1 MKNPTVFAK
10 GRKHEVVSIGRL
22 AVDLYSNQYGCDLED
37 ASSFAKYLGGSSGNV
52 AFGCARLGL
61 RSAMITRVGNEQMGR
76 FLVKTLA
83 DEGCDVSQIKV
94 DPARMTALAI
104 LGIKDRQTFPL
115 LFYRDNCAD
124 MAFCPEDVDE
134 SFIADCMALHITGT
148 HFSKALVRAGSLRAL
163 EYAHRHNVR
172 TILDIDYRPVL
183 WGLTTPGDGETR
195 YIPSRE
201 VTTRL
206 QEILGHFDLIVGT
219 EAEFEIAGGVAEL
232 IPALRE
238 VRRRTSATLIVK
250 LGPLGCAIV
259 EGEVPDRIEDAFSVP
274 SPRVEV
280 LNVLGAGDAF
290 LAGFFSGWLRGLDY
304 DICCRRANAAGALVV
319 SRHACAPAM
328 PTKEELDYF
337 LEHVD
342 VLTEPANDS
351 TLNWLH
357 HVTPKRHIWNDV
369 FIFAFDHRSQLYDL
383 ACQLG
388 VPETRLR
395 PLKRLLVETVARTER
410 RLGLYGSLGALIDDQ
425 YGEDALHAATGRGWW
440 LGRPVEQPG
449 TNPVIFELG
458 SSIGSVLVH
467 WPKEQVVKCLIFY
480 HPDDLPERRLAQES
494 QVRTL
499 CEATNESGHEL
510 LLELIPAKGLPSDP
524 DTILRTMT
532 RFYNLGIHPDWWKLP
547 PTSAEQWARIDEL
560 IESRDPYSRGVV
572 MLGLNAP
579 IEQLIASFEEAK
591 DSRTCCGF
599 AVGRSIFQDPTRAW
613 LMGEIDDE
621 GLIDRCC
628 DSFEQLIIAWQRIR
642 SRRRPPRGQGPAF
655 PR

>member
-1 MKNPTVFAK
+1 MKNPTDFAA

-22 AVDLYSNQYGCDLED
+22 AVDLYASQYGCDLED
-37 ASSFAKYLGGSSGNV
+37 ASTFAKYLGGSSGNV

-94 DPARMTALAI
+94 DPVRMTALAI

-115 LFYRDNCAD
+115 LFYRNDCAD
-124 MAFCPEDVDE
+124 MAFCADDVDE
-134 SFIADCMALHITGT
+134 SFLADCQALHITGT
-148 HFSKALVRAGSLRAL
+148 HFSTPRVRAGSLRAL
-163 EYAHRHNVR
+163 EFAHRHNVR
-172 TILDIDYRPVL
+172 TVLDIDYRPVL

-195 YIPSRE
+195 YIPSVE
-201 VTTRL
+201 VTRQL
-206 QEILGHFDLIVGT
+206 QEILGEFDLIVGT
-219 EAEFEIAGGVAEL
+219 EDEFEICGGTADL
-232 IPALRE
+232 MSALRE
-238 VRRRTSATLIVK
+238 VRRRTAATLIVK
-250 LGPLGCAIV
+250 LGPLGCAVV
-259 EGEVPDRIEDAFSVP
+259 EGEIPAHIEDAFSVP

-290 LAGFFSGWLRGLDY
+290 LAGFLSGWLRGASY
-304 DICCRRANAAGALVV
+304 DVCCRRANAAGALVV

-328 PTKEELDYF
+328 PTEEELQYF
-337 LEHVD
+337 LDHVET
-342 VLTEPANDS
+342 LTEPGNDS

-357 HVTPKRHIWNDV
+357 HVTPKRHSWNDV

-383 ACQLG
+383 ACQVG

-395 PLKRLLVETVARTER
+395 ALKRLLVETVARTEQ
-410 RLGLYGSLGALIDDQ
+410 RLGLYGSLGALIDDH

-449 TNPVIFELG
+449 SNPVIFELG

-510 LLELIPAKGLPSDP
+510 LLELIPAKGMPSEA
-524 DTILRTMT
+524 DTIIRTMT

-547 PTSAEQWARIDEL
+547 PTTAEQWSKIDEL
-560 IESRDPYSRGVV
+560 IEARDPYSRGVV

-579 IEQLIASFEEAK
+579 IEQLVASFEAAK
-591 DSRTCCGF
+591 DSRSCRGF
-599 AVGRSIFQDPTRAW
+599 AVGRSIFQDPAREW
-613 LMGEIDDE
+613 LNGEIGDE
-621 GLIDRCC
+621 ALINRCC
-628 DSFEQLIIAWQRIR
+628 DSFEQLILAWQRVR
-642 SRRRPPRGQGPAF
+642 AGRPPGRQ
-655 PR
+655 